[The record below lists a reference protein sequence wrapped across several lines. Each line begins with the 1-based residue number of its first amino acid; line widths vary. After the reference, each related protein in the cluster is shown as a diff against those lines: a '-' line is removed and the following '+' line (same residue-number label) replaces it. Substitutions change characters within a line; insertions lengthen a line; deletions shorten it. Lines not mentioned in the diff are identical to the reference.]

1 MSPAAKDVDAYL
13 AAAPAEAQPMLAQ
26 LRKLIRAAAPKAQ
39 ETISYQIPAYK
50 YEGRPLVYFGAA
62 KKHCGL
68 YGIGSSVIVAF
79 QEELEGYAGSK
90 GTIQFPL
97 NKPLPARLVTRLVKA
112 QAAENEALAA
122 KKQAGARR

>member
-13 AAAPAEAQPMLAQ
+13 AAAPAEAQPMLRQ
-26 LRKLIRAAAPKAQ
+26 MRKLIRAAAPKAQ
-39 ETISYQIPAYK
+39 EIISYQIPAYK

-68 YGIGSSVIVAF
+68 YGIGSSVRDAF
-79 QEELEGYAGSK
+79 QDELEGYVMSK

-97 NKPLPARLVTRLVKA
+97 DKPLPARLVTRLVKA
-112 QAAENEALAA
+112 QVAENEAAA
-122 KKQAGARR
+122 ARKTGKRR